1 MKVRVRAYGSIRDIV
16 GVRRPGDTVEA
27 DVAPGSTVA
36 GVAEHLGIPTG
47 MVFLAMLDGEPC
59 ELAAQVP
66 ERAEVTLMP
75 PFTGG

>member
-1 MKVRVRAYGSIRDIV
+1 VNVSVRTYGSLREVV
-16 GVRRPGDTVEA
+16 GAKRPGDAVETN
-27 DVAPGSTVA
+27 VAPGSTVA
-36 GVAEHLGIPTG
+36 DVAEHLGIPSG

-59 ELAAQVP
+59 DLSAQVP